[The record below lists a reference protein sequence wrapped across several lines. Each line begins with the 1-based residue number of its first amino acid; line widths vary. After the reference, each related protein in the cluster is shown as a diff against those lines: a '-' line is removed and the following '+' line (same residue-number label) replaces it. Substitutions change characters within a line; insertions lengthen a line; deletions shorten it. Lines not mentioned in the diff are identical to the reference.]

1 MPSDHH
7 GTRVMTIPSLA
18 MAPLARGKMTR
29 RPARPIITDSGIRGR
44 DKRRFARGIGIH
56 QSESIEIQETAPM
69 HDIDIKTLRLFVAV
83 CDHRNIAR
91 AAQEAHIEPSAVSK
105 RIAQLEGDLSV
116 PLLSRSRRGV
126 EPTPAGLAL
135 LEHARTVIFTIE
147 RMTSDVAALG
157 GGLKGRV
164 SICASPSAI
173 AEALLD
179 DIASFMRESEN
190 KNIHVD
196 IEERMSV
203 ELVRQLREGSSSI
216 GVCWD
221 NVDLQGLQ
229 SRPYRHDRLAIAVHP
244 DHPLAGKTSIGF
256 EQTLSYDHVGLPPNT
271 AVHTMLRRAAAGV
284 GKTITYR
291 AIVSNFDATFRVAAA
306 GLGISV
312 VPVEVAETYR
322 RTLGLKIIPL
332 KDAWAHRRFIICF
345 KDFDALQPAAQR
357 LVEYLHGRSPRAA

>member
-1 MPSDHH
+1 
-7 GTRVMTIPSLA
+7 
-18 MAPLARGKMTR
+18 
-29 RPARPIITDSGIRGR
+29 
-44 DKRRFARGIGIH
+44 
-56 QSESIEIQETAPM
+56 M

-105 RIAQLEGDLSV
+105 RIAQLESELGV

-126 EPTPAGLAL
+126 EPMPAGLAL

-147 RMTSDVAALG
+147 RMASDVAALS

-179 DIASFMRESEN
+179 DIASFMREPEN
-190 KNIHVD
+190 KNIRVD
-196 IEERMSV
+196 IEERISA
-203 ELVRQLREGSSSI
+203 EIVRQLREGTSSI

-229 SRPYRHDRLAIAVHP
+229 KQPYRRDRLAVAVHP
-244 DHPLAGKTSIGF
+244 EHPLAGKKSISF

-271 AVHTMLRRAAAGV
+271 SVHTMLRRAAASV
-284 GKTITYR
+284 GKTINYR
-291 AIVSNFDATFRVAAA
+291 VIVSNFDATFRVAAA

-322 RTLGLKIIPL
+322 RALGMKIIPL
-332 KDAWAHRRFIICF
+332 NDAWAHRRFVISF

-357 LVEYLHGRSPRAA
+357 LVEYLRRRPPTSA